1 MLVVL
6 FPNFSK
12 FPKFTKLFINAPS
25 VSLVSLVCSCRWTL
39 VPKARKAETC
49 HKPLLCQRQGF
60 GVECK
65 YIYPLIK
72 LFVLDFLLP

>member
-1 MLVVL
+1 MR
-6 FPNFSK
+6 
-12 FPKFTKLFINAPS
+12 PS

-39 VPKARKAETC
+39 APKARKAEPC

-65 YIYPLIK
+65 YIYPQVMK
-72 LFVLDFLLP
+72 ANFFFVSLHE